1 MAELLSDADQRE
13 CRDSAL
19 AWVDGLRPGA
29 YFRGV
34 VTEARL
40 RYTFPL
46 SQALFAGCAIMALE
60 RISLQ
65 VDTRGLIVSLSNHG
79 EDHARQP

>member
-13 CRDSAL
+13 ARDTAQ

-46 SQALFAGCAIMALE
+46 HQALFAGCAILALE
-60 RISLQ
+60 RIALTTAA
-65 VDTRGLIVSLSNHG
+65 DGLIISLTRHG
-79 EDHARQP
+79 D

>member
-1 MAELLSDADQRE
+1 MADLLKDADQRE
-13 CRDSAL
+13 VRDTAL
-19 AWVDGLRPGA
+19 AWVDGLRPGG

-46 SQALFAGCAIMALE
+46 AQALFAGCAILALE
-60 RISLQ
+60 RIAVQ
-65 VDTRGLIVSLSNHG
+65 VDAQGLIVSLSRHG
-79 EDHARQP
+79 E